1 MVERASET
9 LPLTPTAEKPDA
21 LRSGL
26 ERPNDGVTTRNQDAQ
41 MPEGFLVASGPSAAS
56 DRSLFIDLD
65 YMMYLS
71 QNLELLHIKELKL
84 KAQSKKE
91 KQDREQEYV
100 NRNIE

>member
-1 MVERASET
+1 
-9 LPLTPTAEKPDA
+9 
-21 LRSGL
+21 
-26 ERPNDGVTTRNQDAQ
+26 

-91 KQDREQEYV
+91 K
-100 NRNIE
+100 

>member
-1 MVERASET
+1 
-9 LPLTPTAEKPDA
+9 
-21 LRSGL
+21 
-26 ERPNDGVTTRNQDAQ
+26 

-100 NRNIE
+100 NRNIEQHANELANMHKSELKPREYKFQDPPEPPV